1 MKLRQF
7 LQAKVL
13 VSPRHSGPSFVF
25 EKMGCFTCYEDDGS
39 YLNGSDGSQDSCG
52 GLCVWCKVTMLFQ
65 TKHNFSDVSARE
77 LDSLAPLVDSG
88 RLHYVEENVYS
99 NNHCGTCSSL
109 CRVNCECRLDRL
121 GVNQL
126 WS

>member
-1 MKLRQF
+1 
-7 LQAKVL
+7 
-13 VSPRHSGPSFVF
+13 
-25 EKMGCFTCYEDDGS
+25 
-39 YLNGSDGSQDSCG
+39 
-52 GLCVWCKVTMLFQ
+52 VWCKVTMLFQ

-88 RLHYVEENVYS
+88 RLHYVEENAYRELITIVGLARAS
-99 NNHCGTCSSL
+99 AESTVS
-109 CRVNCECRLDRL
+109 CRLDRL